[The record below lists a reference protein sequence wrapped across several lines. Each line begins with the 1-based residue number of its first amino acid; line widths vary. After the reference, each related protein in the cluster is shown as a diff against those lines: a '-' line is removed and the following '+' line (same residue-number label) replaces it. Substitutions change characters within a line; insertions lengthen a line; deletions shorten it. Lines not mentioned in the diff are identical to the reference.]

1 MLNRRFVAVVLVLL
15 VIVTAAIGLAYQ
27 FWDVLTRCES
37 TSAILRNLSLAL
49 GVPIGIVL
57 ALWRSTIANR
67 QASAA
72 HKQVATGL
80 EQTRLAQESLLT
92 DRFQRAAEMLGH
104 ESPVVRIGGV
114 QALTLLAGQHMDA
127 YYHPVWQLL
136 TTFAEV
142 PRDDWESSSGSDV
155 QVASDALR
163 WLEEIRRGERQVT
176 DMMDLV
182 PDHNSDSD
190 GEGNGTI
197 VGTGTTS
204 PPR

>member
-1 MLNRRFVAVVLVLL
+1 MLNWRFVTVVLALL
-15 VIVTAAIGLAYQ
+15 AILAVSIGLAHH
-27 FWDVLTRCES
+27 FWDVLANGES
-37 TSAILRNLSLAL
+37 TGATLRNLSLAL

-104 ESPVVRIGGV
+104 KSPVVRIGGV

-142 PRDDWESSSGSDV
+142 PRDEWESSSGSDV

-176 DMMDLV
+176 EMLDLV
-182 PDHNSDSD
+182 PHHNSDID

-204 PPR
+204 LPR

>member
-1 MLNRRFVAVVLVLL
+1 MLNWRFVTVVLALL
-15 VIVTAAIGLAYQ
+15 ATLAVSVGLAHH
-27 FWDVLTRCES
+27 FWDVLSNGES
-37 TSAILRNLSLAL
+37 ASAALRNLSLAL

-72 HKQVATGL
+72 HKQVEAGL

-104 ESPVVRIGGV
+104 RSAVVRIGGV

-136 TTFAEV
+136 TTFVEV
-142 PRDDWESSSGSDV
+142 PRDDCESSSGSDV

-163 WLEEIRRGERQVT
+163 WLEEIDRGESQIT

-182 PDHNSDSD
+182 PDQNSDIG
-190 GEGNGTI
+190 GEGSGTI

>member
-1 MLNRRFVAVVLVLL
+1 MLNWRFVTVVLALL
-15 VIVTAAIGLAYQ
+15 AILAVSICLAHY
-27 FWDVLTRCES
+27 FWDVLARDES
-37 TSAILRNLSLAL
+37 PSAALRNLSLAL

-104 ESPVVRIGGV
+104 KSAVVRIGGV

-142 PRDDWESSSGSDV
+142 PRDDWESSSGRDI

-176 DMMDLV
+176 EMLDLV
-182 PDHNSDSD
+182 PDHNSDGD
-190 GEGNGTI
+190 GDGNGTI
-197 VGTGTTS
+197 VGTGATS
-204 PPR
+204 PRR

>member
-1 MLNRRFVAVVLVLL
+1 MLNWRFVTVVLALL
-15 VIVTAAIGLAYQ
+15 AILAVSIGLAHH
-27 FWDVLTRCES
+27 FWDVLAQCES
-37 TSAILRNLSLAL
+37 PSAALRNLSLAL

-104 ESPVVRIGGV
+104 ESAVVRIGGV
-114 QALTLLAGQHMDA
+114 QALTLLAAQHMDA

-136 TTFAEV
+136 TTFAKV
-142 PRDDWESSSGSDV
+142 PRDDGKSSSGSDV
-155 QVASDALR
+155 QVVSNALQ
-163 WLEEIRRGERQVT
+163 WLKEIRSGERQVT
-176 DMMDLV
+176 DVLDLV
-182 PDHNSDSD
+182 PDYNSDID
-190 GEGNGTI
+190 GEESGTI
-197 VGTGTTS
+197 VDTGTTS

>member
-1 MLNRRFVAVVLVLL
+1 MLNCRFVTVVLALL
-15 VIVTAAIGLAYQ
+15 AISTVSIGLAHH
-27 FWDVLTRCES
+27 FWDVLSNGES
-37 TSAILRNLSLAL
+37 PSATLRNLSLAL

-104 ESPVVRIGGV
+104 KSAVVRIGGV

-136 TTFAEV
+136 TTFVEV
-142 PRDDWESSSGSDV
+142 PGDDCESSSGSDV

-176 DMMDLV
+176 EMMDLV
-182 PDHNSDSD
+182 PDQNSDIG
-190 GEGNGTI
+190 GEGSGRI
-197 VGTGTTS
+197 S
-204 PPR
+204 R

>member
-1 MLNRRFVAVVLVLL
+1 MWNWRFVLVVISLVA
-15 VIVTAAIGLAYQ
+15 ICSITIGLGYQ
-27 FWDVLTRCES
+27 HWD
-37 TSAILRNLSLAL
+37 AILEKKETVIALRNLSLAV

-72 HKQVATGL
+72 HKQVETGL

-104 ESPVVRIGGV
+104 KSAVVRIGGV
-114 QALTLLAGQHMDA
+114 QALALLATQHMDA

-136 TTFAEV
+136 TTSSEV
-142 PRDDWESSSGSDV
+142 PADDWESSSGIDA
-155 QVASDALR
+155 QIASDALR
-163 WLEEIRRGERQVT
+163 WLEEVHREERQVT

-182 PDHNSDSD
+182 PHRS
-190 GEGNGTI
+190 E
-197 VGTGTTS
+197 
-204 PPR
+204 PPTVND

>member
-1 MLNRRFVAVVLVLL
+1 MLNCRFVTVVLALL
-15 VIVTAAIGLAYQ
+15 AISTVSIGLAHH
-27 FWDVLTRCES
+27 FWDVLSNGES
-37 TSAILRNLSLAL
+37 PSATLRNLSLAL

-104 ESPVVRIGGV
+104 KSPVVRIGGV
-114 QALTLLAGQHMDA
+114 QALTLLSGQHMDA

-142 PRDDWESSSGSDV
+142 PRDGWESSSGSDV

-176 DMMDLV
+176 EMMDLV
-182 PDHNSDSD
+182 PDHNSDID
-190 GEGNGTI
+190 GEGSGRI
-197 VGTGTTS
+197 S
-204 PPR
+204 R